1 MPTALE
7 KGDYS
12 GSSLDKRGVVDKFR
26 EKIVSRKLLVWLT
39 GTVGMFMGVVS
50 DNNWVAI
57 SLAYI
62 AIQGIADI
70 ASQWRGN
77 PPRRPSPSP
86 NRVSSSVLDSIGEFL
101 GGDKG
106 DDSAGVEEG
115 EPDPENEEIF
125 EGESK

>member
-77 PPRRPSPSP
+77 TRMVCLQKCGRGS
-86 NRVSSSVLDSIGEFL
+86 
-101 GGDKG
+101 
-106 DDSAGVEEG
+106 
-115 EPDPENEEIF
+115 
-125 EGESK
+125 